1 MSALEHPALEDSG
14 RFGVDPRLNDG
25 FRRQAK
31 AAGERAARAA
41 ERARRARLRL
51 EALRQ
56 GGPPADPDASRPVPV
71 PLRATLDQALAY
83 QVRISLHEQ
92 AARHFR
98 ARAERGHGDAS
109 RHLERAAWHDRA
121 AEQARLAKIA
131 WATSSRPGS
140 APTTPDGSP
149 P

>member
-1 MSALEHPALEDSG
+1 MSALERSPLEVPG
-14 RFGVDPRLNDG
+14 PFGVDPRLNDG
-25 FRRQAK
+25 FRRLAK

-41 ERARRARLRL
+41 ERARRARVRL

-56 GGPPADPDASRPVPV
+56 GGPPAGPDASRPVPV

-83 QVRISLHEQ
+83 QVLIGVHEQ
-92 AARHFR
+92 AAHHFR
-98 ARAERGHGDAS
+98 ARAERGHGDTAS
-109 RHLERAAWHDRA
+109 HLERAAWHDRA

-131 WATSSRPGS
+131 WVTSSRPGS
-140 APTTPDGSP
+140 APTAPDGSP